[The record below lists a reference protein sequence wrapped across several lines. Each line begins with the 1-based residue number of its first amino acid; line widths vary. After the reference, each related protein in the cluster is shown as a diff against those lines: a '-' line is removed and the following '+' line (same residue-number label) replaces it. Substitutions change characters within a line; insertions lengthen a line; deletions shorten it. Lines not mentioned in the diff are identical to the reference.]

1 MYSREEVKEL
11 KRDFWNGFDEF
22 CAKLPRFKYKH
33 KKWILY
39 NTKIKGVEM
48 KFGAGRDG
56 AYVIL
61 ELNHRNPNK
70 RAEKWELLKQ
80 YKVVIEE
87 HFDEPVWQDN
97 FIKECGTPVSRIY
110 KHKPDLDIH
119 RRDDWRE
126 FYVFLS
132 KEMSKLEKAF
142 NEMRELLQDE
152 EENTE
157 I

>member
-1 MYSREEVKEL
+1 MYSREEAKQL

-48 KFGAGRDG
+48 KFGAERDG

-80 YKVVIEE
+80 YKVVVEE
-87 HFDEPVWQDN
+87 HFDEAVWQDN

-119 RRDDWRE
+119 RRDDWHD

-132 KEMSKLEKAF
+132 KEMTKLEKAF

-152 EENTE
+152 EEN
-157 I
+157 IDL

>member
-1 MYSREEVKEL
+1 
-11 KRDFWNGFDEF
+11 
-22 CAKLPRFKYKH
+22 
-33 KKWILY
+33 
-39 NTKIKGVEM
+39 M

-56 AYVIL
+56 AYVIF

-70 RAEKWELLKQ
+70 RTEKWELLKQ

-87 HFDEPVWQDN
+87 HFDEPIWQDN

-119 RRDDWRE
+119 RRDDWKE

-132 KEMSKLEKAF
+132 KEMTKLEKAF

-152 EENTE
+152 DENNNE
-157 I
+157 Y

>member
-70 RAEKWELLKQ
+70 RSEKWELLKQ

-87 HFDEPVWQDN
+87 YFDEPVWQEN

-152 EENTE
+152 EANEE
-157 I
+157 F

>member
-39 NTKIKGVEM
+39 NTKM

-61 ELNHRNPNK
+61 ELNHKNPDK

-87 HFDEPVWQDN
+87 YFDEPVWQEY
-97 FIKECGTPVSRIY
+97 FVKECGTPVSRIY

-119 RRDDWRE
+119 RREDWRE

-132 KEMSKLEKAF
+132 KEMTKLEKAF

-152 EENTE
+152 ENEE
-157 I
+157 